1 MIDAPVVHVAV
12 VVNFKMDLK
21 YLSVH
26 LIFVILNSRE
36 NKDGTQLTFS
46 YSKSTIQTLEN
57 RVKYVQS

>member
-1 MIDAPVVHVAV
+1 MAV

>member
-1 MIDAPVVHVAV
+1 MMDAPVVHVAV

>member
-1 MIDAPVVHVAV
+1 MMDAPVVHVAV

-46 YSKSTIQTLEN
+46 YSKSTIQTLEKG
-57 RVKYVQS
+57 VKYVQS